1 MLLRYLENM
10 VIIDFLA
17 FYLCKKTLILG
28 NAFFGTPGT
37 SRYSFLFVNSMPST
51 PSPTLTCDNKIKLK
65 IYFIMQKLKHN
76 NPISQCGRGVCW
88 YLVLIILFFPYNFP
102 LLHPAPPIP
111 NCPNP
116 KSTITQ
122 NQLYC
127 FCKNDNANHPTH
139 PPP

>member
-1 MLLRYLENM
+1 MS
-10 VIIDFLA
+10 VCA
-17 FYLCKKTLILG
+17 FVS
-28 NAFFGTPGT
+28 T

-65 IYFIMQKLKHN
+65 IYFIMHKLKHN
-76 NPISQCGRGVCW
+76 NPISHCGRGVCW

-102 LLHPAPPIP
+102 LFHPAPPIP

-139 PPP
+139 PHKLSGSHDDPQINIATLCSNLYSESKSVI

>member
-1 MLLRYLENM
+1 MSEC
-10 VIIDFLA
+10 A
-17 FYLCKKTLILG
+17 FVC
-28 NAFFGTPGT
+28 T
-37 SRYSFLFVNSMPST
+37 SRYSFVFVTSMPST

-65 IYFIMQKLKHN
+65 IYFIMHKLKHN
-76 NPISQCGRGVCW
+76 NPISHCGRGVCW

-102 LLHPAPPIP
+102 LFHPAPPIP

-127 FCKNDNANHPTH
+127 FCKNDNANLPTH